1 MPDKETILAN
11 GDKRDYYEVLEVH
24 RNASDIEIKKA
35 YRKLAIQ
42 FHPDKNPGDKAAEDK
57 FKELS
62 EAYEVLSDAQKRAQY
77 DQFGHAGVN
86 AGGFSGGG
94 FGFGAGTPFSDIFS
108 DIFGDIFGGD
118 GRQRSR
124 GRRGDDLQYTLD
136 IKFEDAA
143 NGLETKIDVPYAKRC
158 ATCGGSGA
166 KPGTEPKTCPTCRG
180 AGQVRFQQGFFS
192 VSRTCNHCNGEGRVV
207 DSPCAT
213 CRGTGSVKDSKTLS
227 VKVPP
232 GVETGNRLKLSGEG
246 GQGTKGG
253 PNGDLYV
260 LINVKEH
267 PLFTR
272 EGNDV
277 LCEIPISFTQ
287 AALGCEIEIP
297 TLEGQVSLKIPEGT
311 QSGRIFRLRSKGI
324 PVLQGYGRGDQ
335 LVIMRVETPTNLNR
349 QQRDL
354 LEEFARI
361 SGEDV
366 HPMRKGFFDKV
377 MDILK

>member
-1 MPDKETILAN
+1 
-11 GDKRDYYEVLEVH
+11 VH

>member
-124 GRRGDDLQYTLD
+124 GRRGDDLQYTLE
-136 IKFEDAA
+136 IRFEDAA

-158 ATCGGSGA
+158 GTCGGSGA

-192 VSRTCNHCNGEGRVV
+192 VSRTCSHCNGEGRVV
-207 DSPCAT
+207 DSPCTA

>member
-1 MPDKETILAN
+1 MAN

>member
-1 MPDKETILAN
+1 LAN

-158 ATCGGSGA
+158 GTCSGSGA

-192 VSRTCNHCNGEGRVV
+192 VSRTCSHCNGEGRVV
-207 DSPCAT
+207 DSPCTT

-335 LVIMRVETPTNLNR
+335 LVIMRIETPTNLNR

>member
-1 MPDKETILAN
+1 LPDKETILAN

-158 ATCGGSGA
+158 GTCGGSGA

-207 DSPCAT
+207 DSPCTT

-267 PLFTR
+267 PIFTR